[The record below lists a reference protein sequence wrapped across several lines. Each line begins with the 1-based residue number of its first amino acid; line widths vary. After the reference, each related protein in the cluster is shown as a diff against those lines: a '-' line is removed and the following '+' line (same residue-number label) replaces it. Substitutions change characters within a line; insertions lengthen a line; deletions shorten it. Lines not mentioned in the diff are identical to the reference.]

1 MLSGRQLVEQDVVLR
16 ADPGHLA
23 DLVHVVRVGRVVSR
37 FVFRWVCFF
46 VCAGKTLLFDL
57 PENVRLSGRDGR
69 HPRQHVEERR
79 LPGAVVTLHARGG
92 GGKKVM

>member
-23 DLVHVVRVGRVVSR
+23 DLVHVVRVGHVVSM
-37 FVFRWVCFF
+37 FVFWWFF
-46 VCAGKTLLFDL
+46 CAGKTLFFDL

-79 LPGAVVTLHARGG
+79 LPGAVVTLHTRG
-92 GGKKVM
+92 KRRK